1 MKKPFRIQW
10 EAKKNRLKRRAGEV
24 LREIGRAVLLTGA
37 IVLVTVVIMVGYD
50 LLLHAPDLRVR
61 ETVVRGCRE
70 LTEREIIALA
80 SIRPSASMLTINPG
94 AIARRIRSNPWIQEV
109 HVGREFPH
117 RLVIFVRERKAVAL
131 LEKDRGFYLV
141 DGKGEPFKKLE
152 TEEESDLPVLTGCV
166 RRGILDEAMVKKSLA
181 LLNDLEALKDGPEIG
196 KVSEIHGN
204 ETFGLSLFADTGLC
218 LKLGFDEYE
227 NKLKRLNSVMAD
239 LDRKNLRTGFLL
251 IDLSNPEKISVQ
263 KRNVLEPAGPRKP
276 AGSGKGFRM

>member
-24 LREIGRAVLLTGA
+24 LREIGRAILLTGA